1 MIDATENN
9 NVEAPRRKTLKG
21 RVVSDKMNKTITV
34 AVDRKKRH
42 PLYEKIMNRTKKY
55 MVHDHKDEAGIG
67 DLVII
72 EETRPLSKRK
82 RWRLS
87 KILEKA
93 Q

>member
-1 MIDATENN
+1 MSEAAENTN
-9 NVEAPRRKTLKG
+9 IKIPRRRTMKG

-55 MVHDHKDEAGIG
+55 LVHDYKDEAGVG
-67 DLVII
+67 DFVLI
-72 EETRPLSKRK
+72 EESRPLSKRK
-82 RWRLS
+82 RWRLA

>member
-1 MIDATENN
+1 MSEATENTN
-9 NVEAPRRKTLKG
+9 IEAPRRKLLKG

-42 PLYEKIMNRTKKY
+42 PLYEKILTRTKKY
-55 MVHDHKDEAGIG
+55 LVHDHKDEAGVG
-67 DLVII
+67 DLVLI
-72 EETRPLSKRK
+72 EETRPLSKKK

-87 KILEKA
+87 RILEKA